1 MKRCWRWPDEVYT
14 LADVTL
20 PSLGESVTEGIIT
33 QWFKKVGDVVARD
46 EPLFEVSTDKV
57 DSEMPSPAAGVLV
70 EILAEE
76 GDTVQTGSRVA
87 VIDETAAAGAPVAAP
102 VAAAESAPTS
112 SAPAPKSTPTPTPPV
127 SSSSAGSP
135 VKGSQNGV
143 VVSPVVR
150 RILSDGGVEAST
162 LQGTGPGGAITR
174 RDAER
179 AVAKGP
185 TEEIV
190 VPLSNGRRRMGQHMS
205 VSSQSTPHGYV
216 AIEVDGSI
224 FGELESL
231 GRVTRDGVAISDEMV
246 VSLAAVRALA
256 EYEFLNAT
264 YVGDELTL
272 HRTVNLGVV
281 RAVDDDGMLVPVV
294 HAAAGLTLRALA
306 RRVNELDERLAS
318 RQLTTDDLM
327 GGTFTIAGAPS
338 EHTLWTTPIII
349 QPEVAILS
357 LGAVRLA
364 PVVTTNNGTTSID
377 VSRRVILGLSF
388 DHRVCEPVGAASY
401 LERVAEL
408 LAGMDLESER

>member
-1 MKRCWRWPDEVYT
+1 MKRCWRWRDEVYT

-70 EILAEE
+70 EILVEE

-87 VIDETAAAGAPVAAP
+87 VIDETATAAAP
-102 VAAAESAPTS
+102 VAVTEGAPTS
-112 SAPAPKSTPTPTPPV
+112 SATAPTSTPTPAPQV
-127 SSSSAGSP
+127 SSSSAVSP
-135 VKGSQNGV
+135 VEGSQNGL

-190 VPLSNGRRRMGQHMS
+190 VPLSNGRRRMGQHMT

-231 GRVTRDGVAISDEMV
+231 GRVTRDGVVISDEMV

-281 RAVDDDGMLVPVV
+281 RAIDDDGMLVPVV

-327 GGTFTIAGAPS
+327 GGTFTIAGSPS
-338 EHTLWTTPIII
+338 DHTLWTTPIII

-357 LGAVRLA
+357 LGAVRLT

-377 VSRRVILGLSF
+377 VGRRIILGLSF
-388 DHRVCEPVGAASY
+388 DHRVCEPVGVASY